1 MVYQL
6 LFSNTMNSTRRITT
20 KISIKGEKTIK
31 KRITKSGKLSF
42 FRKMKKNNEVE
53 ESNWSLEDFPK
64 YLLLFNCGKLTQ
76 ELCKKIKGKSIKVEM
91 LKRKSR

>member
-31 KRITKSGKLSF
+31 KRITISGKLSF
-42 FRKMKKNNEVE
+42 FQENEE
-53 ESNWSLEDFPK
+53 K
-64 YLLLFNCGKLTQ
+64 
-76 ELCKKIKGKSIKVEM
+76 
-91 LKRKSR
+91 